1 MTATV
6 DQIEAALLAPFL
18 TVADGGTEEWAGTGY
33 DAIAYDNASFTPTT
47 APWIEVATS
56 AGAQRAQDVQ
66 AVVLTGHPTVI
77 VSVHTEIGTGKRAA
91 RQLIDEAHAIYRGR
105 QLNAGTS
112 SLIAYAFSQPVE
124 MPRDGYYK
132 LVTQI
137 SFRLI

>member
-1 MTATV
+1 MSATV

-18 TVADGGTEEWAGTGY
+18 TVADGGSQEWAGTGY
-33 DAIAYDNASFTPTT
+33 DVIAYDNASFTPTT
-47 APWIEVATS
+47 APWIEVVTS

-66 AVVLTGHPTVI
+66 AVVLIGHPTVTI
-77 VSVHTEIGTGKRAA
+77 AVHTGIGSGKQAA
-91 RQLIDEAHAIYRGR
+91 RQLIGEAHAIYRGR
-105 QLNAGTS
+105 QIMAGTS

-132 LVTQI
+132 LATQI